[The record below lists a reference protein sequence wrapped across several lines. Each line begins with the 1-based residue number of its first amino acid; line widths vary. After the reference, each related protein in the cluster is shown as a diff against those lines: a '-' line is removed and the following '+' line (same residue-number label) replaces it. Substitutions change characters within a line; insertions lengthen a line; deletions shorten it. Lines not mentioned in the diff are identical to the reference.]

1 MYYYICMIKREVDLN
16 MKLKFRA
23 WDKEKMKVRKG
34 SKGMYKQNGYV
45 LAKAPYHPHANKR
58 GYVPLHRLL
67 MENQLGRYLMPRREL
82 VHHIDGDRANNDI
95 KNLKLTTPKEHFM
108 EEHYEAR
115 NSNGRFVARE
125 PVFEEIKYRLFDR
138 DKNITQIYTLQE
150 LIAKTYR
157 RAKFEFRGRYTGLTD
172 VNGREIYEGD
182 ILRLLNSDV
191 LCEVVYETPSFCRKW
206 LNSKV
211 SNVRGVEME
220 SMAHN
225 THIAYEVIG
234 NIYEH
239 KHLLEEKN

>member
-1 MYYYICMIKREVDLN
+1 
-16 MKLKFRA
+16 
-23 WDKEKMKVRKG
+23 
-34 SKGMYKQNGYV
+34 MYKQNGYV

-67 MENQLGRYLMPRREL
+67 MENQLGRYLIPRREL
-82 VHHIDGDRANNDI
+82 VHHIDGDRANNNI

-157 RAKFEFRGRYTGLTD
+157 RAKFEFRGRYTGLKD
-172 VNGREIYEGD
+172 KNGKEIYEGD
-182 ILRLLNSDV
+182 IVENTTQTVYLGDKF
-191 LCEVVYETPSFCRKW
+191 EVVWNKNYAGYQ
-206 LNSKV
+206 LM
-211 SNVRGVEME
+211 SNGLTSNIPLIQNFM
-220 SMAHN
+220 S
-225 THIAYEVIG
+225 YKVIG
-234 NIYEH
+234 NIYEQ
-239 KHLLEEKN
+239 ED